1 MSRRFRFHSVRDSA
15 DYVYETEQLAQ
26 LHGKKLQAKRN
37 HCNRFEAAYPDYRVL
52 PLTADQLPRC
62 RAFTDEWYR
71 LHFLENDPADYALE
85 QRAIGLAFD
94 HFDALGMTG
103 LVLEVEGEVVAF
115 AMGNPIR
122 PDMFDVNF
130 EKARADMNGPY
141 PMINREFARRI
152 AETPYRFLNREDD
165 MGLGGP
171 APREG
176 KLYPGPPAGEAAGR
190 GAARM
195 RAARRDLPALTRLWQ
210 ACFGDTEAEVRAF
223 WQALFDCTPVYL
235 RRAPDGSPAAMLCA
249 LPAELVG
256 DDGDAVPAAY
266 LYAVCTA
273 PGPARARPLPPALAG
288 GGAGPC
294 KAGRP
299 RRVLVPAEESLFGF
313 YARFGY
319 RTVFTCRTETVP
331 AARGDWQHHA
341 AHAGWLAE
349 PARAAAL

>member
-1 MSRRFRFHSVRDSA
+1 MQITSGLPETFNPDLYDMIVVGAGFAGAVCARRLAETSGFRVAVLERRDHIAGNAYDRYDGNGILVHEYGPHIYHTFNERVHNFLSRFTEWTDYQHKVLANIHGTLMPVPFNHTSLKLAFGEQRGEQLYRKLVETFGEGRKVPIMELRQKNDPDLQEVA

-103 LVLEVEGEVVAF
+103 LVLEVEDEVVAF

-122 PDMFDVNF
+122 PDVFDVNF

-152 AETPYRFLNREDD
+152 AQEQPQYRFLNREDD
-165 MGLGGP
+165 MGL
-171 APREG
+171 EG
-176 KLYPGPPAGEAAGR
+176 
-190 GAARM
+190 
-195 RAARRDLPALTRLWQ
+195 
-210 ACFGDTEAEVRAF
+210 
-223 WQALFDCTPVYL
+223 L
-235 RRAPDGSPAAMLCA
+235 RRAKESYIPDLLLEKLLAEE
-249 LPAELVG
+249 LPA
-256 DDGDAVPAAY
+256 
-266 LYAVCTA
+266 
-273 PGPARARPLPPALAG
+273 
-288 GGAGPC
+288 
-294 KAGRP
+294 
-299 RRVLVPAEESLFGF
+299 
-313 YARFGY
+313 
-319 RTVFTCRTETVP
+319 
-331 AARGDWQHHA
+331 
-341 AHAGWLAE
+341 
-349 PARAAAL
+349 

>member
-1 MSRRFRFHSVRDSA
+1 MCIRDSFHSVRDSA

-152 AETPYRFLNREDD
+152 AQEQPQYRFLNREDD
-165 MGLGGP
+165 MGL
-171 APREG
+171 EG
-176 KLYPGPPAGEAAGR
+176 
-190 GAARM
+190 
-195 RAARRDLPALTRLWQ
+195 
-210 ACFGDTEAEVRAF
+210 
-223 WQALFDCTPVYL
+223 L
-235 RRAPDGSPAAMLCA
+235 RRAKESYIPDLLLEKLLAEE
-249 LPAELVG
+249 LPA
-256 DDGDAVPAAY
+256 
-266 LYAVCTA
+266 
-273 PGPARARPLPPALAG
+273 
-288 GGAGPC
+288 
-294 KAGRP
+294 
-299 RRVLVPAEESLFGF
+299 
-313 YARFGY
+313 
-319 RTVFTCRTETVP
+319 
-331 AARGDWQHHA
+331 
-341 AHAGWLAE
+341 
-349 PARAAAL
+349 

>member
-1 MSRRFRFHSVRDSA
+1 MLNFHKPSIDDYNWIHDILYPANLPGADNTFHNMYFWECYYGEVAEVCGHVTQRLSQNGVSTYLYPAGNGDVRPALDEIMQDAKQRGEKFCLRGVTDDRKALLESLYPGKFTFTAYRDSY
-15 DYVYETEQLAQ
+15 DYIYTVEELTE

-152 AETPYRFLNREDD
+152 AQEQPQYRFLNREDD
-165 MGLGGP
+165 MGL
-171 APREG
+171 
-176 KLYPGPPAGEAAGR
+176 AG
-190 GAARM
+190 
-195 RAARRDLPALTRLWQ
+195 
-210 ACFGDTEAEVRAF
+210 
-223 WQALFDCTPVYL
+223 L
-235 RRAPDGSPAAMLCA
+235 RRAKESYIPDLLLEKLLAEE
-249 LPAELVG
+249 LPA
-256 DDGDAVPAAY
+256 
-266 LYAVCTA
+266 
-273 PGPARARPLPPALAG
+273 
-288 GGAGPC
+288 
-294 KAGRP
+294 
-299 RRVLVPAEESLFGF
+299 
-313 YARFGY
+313 
-319 RTVFTCRTETVP
+319 
-331 AARGDWQHHA
+331 
-341 AHAGWLAE
+341 
-349 PARAAAL
+349 